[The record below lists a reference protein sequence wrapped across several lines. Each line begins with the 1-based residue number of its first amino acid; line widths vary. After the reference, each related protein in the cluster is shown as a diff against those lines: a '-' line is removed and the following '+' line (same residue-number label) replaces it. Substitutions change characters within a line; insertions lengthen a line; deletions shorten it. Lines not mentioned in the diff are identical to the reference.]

1 MNETPIQSMS
11 TDELHRKLIANVDS
25 TGGVLD
31 TLQNALAAADEEGF
45 YVESDESRATDID
58 AHLDRVME
66 YVDQEEPDPQ
76 KILGAAAAAR
86 EVASRF
92 FRGLSLRLRDF
103 QLPDHIS
110 AAADTLGEYAEYVV
124 ETVTHICEM
133 ASYWASIEGV

>member
-76 KILGAAAAAR
+76 NGKLLECR
-86 EVASRF
+86 TE
-92 FRGLSLRLRDF
+92 
-103 QLPDHIS
+103 Q
-110 AAADTLGEYAEYVV
+110 
-124 ETVTHICEM
+124 
-133 ASYWASIEGV
+133 